1 MFIILLALVLLG
13 WAVHLWR
20 SPSRSRERAG
30 ELLLVWVLVGY
41 CGIPMLAVAGV
52 FLVHPHE
59 VAHILG
65 FEPDHPFGLFLAWAY
80 LGMAIIA
87 TLSLRFRETYLVGP
101 AVVWAVFFAGAT
113 LAHVSAEGG
122 VAQMGHAGLLVIFAA
137 HGLISVLLAGGL
149 WASGIG
155 RARSPRRT

>member
-1 MFIILLALVLLG
+1 MFIVLLFLVLLG

-30 ELLLVWVLVGY
+30 ELLLLWVLVGY
-41 CGIPMLAVAGV
+41 CGFPMLAVAGV
-52 FLVHPHE
+52 FLIHPHE
-59 VAHILG
+59 TAHILG

-113 LAHVSAEGG
+113 FVHLGIEGG
-122 VAQMGHAGLLVIFAA
+122 ASAMGHGGLLVIFTA
-137 HGLISVLLAGGL
+137 HGLISVLLAVGL

-155 RARSPRRT
+155 RARNPRRT